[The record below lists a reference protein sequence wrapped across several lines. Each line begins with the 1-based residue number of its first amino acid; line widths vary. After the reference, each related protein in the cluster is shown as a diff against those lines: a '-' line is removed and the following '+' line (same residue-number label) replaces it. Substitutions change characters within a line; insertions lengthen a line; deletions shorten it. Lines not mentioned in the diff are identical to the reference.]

1 MLNFPRQLPRN
12 PRAALAIVLIAIS
25 FIAAFAISQEAHR
38 SIQVWSATHPLLVGQ
53 SITSSDVKLS
63 RVLLPENASHYLAS
77 SADIFNLKVQSQVGV
92 GELIPVTA
100 LTKQI
105 GVSHMQSLP
114 VRVARSDLPTDLQV
128 GQRVD
133 LYSVATSA
141 TQSTT
146 DPVIAA
152 LGLTVEAIDQ
162 KSKDLGG
169 DIGIVLSISK
179 SSVLSVVRAIAYSRV
194 VVVRDAI

>member
-1 MLNFPRQLPRN
+1 MLKLPTKLPRN
-12 PRAALAIVLIAIS
+12 PRTALAIALIAIS
-25 FIAAFAISQEAHR
+25 FVAALALSQEAHQ
-38 SIQVWSATHPLLVGQ
+38 SIQVWSANHPLLIGQ
-53 SITSSDVKLS
+53 TITSNDVKIS

-77 SADIFNLKVQSQVGV
+77 SVRIFNLKVRSQVGV

-100 LTKQI
+100 LTKEV
-105 GVSHMQSLP
+105 GVSHLQSLP

-141 TQSTT
+141 AQAQTE
-146 DPVIAA
+146 PVLAA
-152 LGLTVEAIDQ
+152 HGLIVESIDQ

-169 DIGIVLSISK
+169 DIGIVLSVSK
-179 SSVLSVVRAIAYSRV
+179 SSVLSVVGAIAYSRV
-194 VVVRDAI
+194 LVVRDAI

>member
-1 MLNFPRQLPRN
+1 
-12 PRAALAIVLIAIS
+12 
-25 FIAAFAISQEAHR
+25 
-38 SIQVWSATHPLLVGQ
+38 
-53 SITSSDVKLS
+53 
-63 RVLLPENASHYLAS
+63 
-77 SADIFNLKVQSQVGV
+77 
-92 GELIPVTA
+92 
-100 LTKQI
+100 
-105 GVSHMQSLP
+105 MQSLP